1 MGRSFFDGI
10 PDFDRGGGGVAA
22 RFGRDGG
29 ARRTVAR
36 VLFASTA
43 AAVVIRALSRRDE
56 YQRHLRSLQDA
67 LDASLSADDLTLFSP
82 PDAIA
87 QDDDETPPERTADEA
102 VSARGTRNM
111 QTAGSG
117 SGSGR
122 AVARLSTPRSD
133 VARRESAPPA
143 STADNLALHLQFQ
156 GNRLI
161 MVESVPGDGSPICP
175 IDHPVKGMGST
186 SLYTLPDD
194 PGYDTL
200 IPTVC
205 FISAPAAERSGFT
218 HVGSASTATQDD
230 AQPS

>member
-1 MGRSFFDGI
+1 MGRSFFGGR
-10 PDFDRGGGGVAA
+10 PDFDGGGVAA
-22 RFGRDGG
+22 RSGRDGG

-36 VLFASTA
+36 LLFASTA
-43 AAVVIRALSRRDE
+43 AAVVFRALSRRDE

-87 QDDDETPPERTADEA
+87 QDDADASPERAADET
-102 VSARGTRNM
+102 VSTGGTRTM

-117 SGSGR
+117 DGSGS

-133 VARRESAPPA
+133 VARRDSAPPA
-143 STADNLALHLQFQ
+143 STADNLALRLQFQ
-156 GNRLI
+156 GNQLI
-161 MVESVPGDGSPICP
+161 MVESVPGDGSSICP
-175 IDHPVKGMGST
+175 IDHPVKGIGST

-205 FISAPAAERSGFT
+205 FISASAAERSGFT
-218 HVGSASTATQDD
+218 HVGSAAATTQGD

>member
-87 QDDDETPPERTADEA
+87 QDDAEASSERAADETPAH
-102 VSARGTRNM
+102 GTHAA

-122 AVARLSTPRSD
+122 AIARLSTSRSD

-175 IDHPVKGMGST
+175 IDHPVKGIGAT

-230 AQPS
+230 EQAS